1 MVVGTHEWWWAFLI
15 GWALAEADGGHSWL
29 VTDRGSRAS
38 LPYLQGGV
46 GPSSP
51 FIEGRSG
58 LSSSFV
64 DGGAG
69 S

>member
-1 MVVGTHEWWWAFLI
+1 MI

-29 VTDRGSRAS
+29 VTNGGSRAS

-46 GPSSP
+46 GPPPP

-58 LSSSFV
+58 LSSLFV